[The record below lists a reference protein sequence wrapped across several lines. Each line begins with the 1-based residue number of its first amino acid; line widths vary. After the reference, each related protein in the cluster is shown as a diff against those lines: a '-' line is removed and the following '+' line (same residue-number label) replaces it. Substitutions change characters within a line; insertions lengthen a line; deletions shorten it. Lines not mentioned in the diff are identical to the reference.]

1 MLKILFQSKKAMLL
15 AFSLIAVTMHAQERN
30 YIDMNSISLPKNFLM
45 GAIDMHH
52 LGPDH
57 VAKKLKTAQDDLNL
71 IKPLGFNGHCFAI
84 AWDLAEPTQHTFD
97 ASVLKHYAQ
106 KCKELKESGI
116 EPFIVLHFY
125 KTPQWFMDL
134 GGFEKEENIDKF
146 VWFCKKTIEAI
157 GAENIGHV
165 ITMYQPAGYV
175 LERYFRGIFPPH
187 KKNMQLALN
196 VLKNMLTAHVQIYE
210 MIKALAGGHK
220 IKVGLVHQ
228 IFPLEPYHAFNPL
241 DQLGAMLGNRLNNE
255 LVLEFFSSGELS
267 FTVPS
272 GAYPYVAHIDHEN
285 VAAPRSLDFIGIA
298 YLSHNYMKN
307 FQNVP
312 YKNEIKTDNDIFTIY
327 PEGLYHSIEKVSS
340 LNRPIYVIGNGIA
353 DTYDK
358 NREFFISWHLY
369 MVSQAIA
376 QGFNVQGYFYR
387 SLVDA
392 DEKLRFGL
400 YELDFNTLQETM
412 RPSATYF
419 NKLMVQHKKRHKI
432 VKQ

>member
-1 MLKILFQSKKAMLL
+1 
-15 AFSLIAVTMHAQERN
+15 
-30 YIDMNSISLPKNFLM
+30 
-45 GAIDMHH
+45 
-52 LGPDH
+52 
-57 VAKKLKTAQDDLNL
+57 
-71 IKPLGFNGHCFAI
+71 
-84 AWDLAEPTQHTFD
+84 
-97 ASVLKHYAQ
+97 
-106 KCKELKESGI
+106 
-116 EPFIVLHFY
+116 
-125 KTPQWFMDL
+125 
-134 GGFEKEENIDKF
+134 
-146 VWFCKKTIEAI
+146 
-157 GAENIGHV
+157 
-165 ITMYQPAGYV
+165 
-175 LERYFRGIFPPH
+175 
-187 KKNMQLALN
+187 
-196 VLKNMLTAHVQIYE
+196 
-210 MIKALAGGHK
+210 
-220 IKVGLVHQ
+220 
-228 IFPLEPYHAFNPL
+228 
-241 DQLGAMLGNRLNNE
+241 
-255 LVLEFFSSGELS
+255 
-267 FTVPS
+267 
-272 GAYPYVAHIDHEN
+272 